1 LKSFYGYGF
10 LTSLLQKG
18 NAMKS
23 RPSFKLFDIINSL
36 LLTNIPSH
44 EMEVLEPSPS
54 FAAIKIANHGYKTPK
69 QASGITPSAVRDCS
83 TYKFQFTSFL
93 KFESHNKM
101 FFNHKR
107 IILIQG
113 TLS

>member
-1 LKSFYGYGF
+1 
-10 LTSLLQKG
+10 
-18 NAMKS
+18 MKS
-23 RPSFKLFDIINSL
+23 SPSFKLFDIVNSL
-36 LLTNIPSH
+36 LLTNIPSQKMD
-44 EMEVLEPSPS
+44 ELEPSPPS
-54 FAAIKIANHGYKTPK
+54 PTIKIINHGYKTPK
-69 QASGITPSAVRDCS
+69 QAAGITLSALRDCS

-107 IILIQG
+107 IVLIKR